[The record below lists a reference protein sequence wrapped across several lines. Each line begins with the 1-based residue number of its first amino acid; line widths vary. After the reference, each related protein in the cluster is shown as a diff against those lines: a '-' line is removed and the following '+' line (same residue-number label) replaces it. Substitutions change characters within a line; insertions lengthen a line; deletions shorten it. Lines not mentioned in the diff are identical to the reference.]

1 MGPAPVVEELPFFE
15 AQGEIG
21 ISQVRGRIEFDPV
34 GLLGTLHLPVEMG
47 SARGNGAELD
57 GVLPSRRSSA
67 PSSASFHPDRLREV
81 GGELGHL
88 LLHATPQVADPRG
101 PGEML
106 PAGLGEALDGVEG
119 EVVCAQLAR
128 CEPAGDERSVIV
140 GGDGAVDRAGAGL
153 QR

>member
-1 MGPAPVVEELPFFE
+1 M
-15 AQGEIG
+15 
-21 ISQVRGRIEFDPV
+21 
-34 GLLGTLHLPVEMG
+34 
-47 SARGNGAELD
+47 
-57 GVLPSRRSSA
+57 
-67 PSSASFHPDRLREV
+67 

-106 PAGLGEALDGVEG
+106 PAGLGEALDEVEG

-140 GGDGAVDRAGAGL
+140 AGDGAVDRAGAGL

>member
-1 MGPAPVVEELPFFE
+1 MGPASVVEELPFFE

-21 ISQVRGRIEFDPV
+21 ISQVRGRLEFDPV

-47 SARGNGAELD
+47 CARGNGAELD
-57 GVLPSRRSSA
+57 GVLAKDGLKRQREEFSA
-67 PSSASFHPDRLREV
+67 PIGLEPLN
-81 GGELGHL
+81 GERHL
-88 LLHATPQVADPRG
+88 F
-101 PGEML
+101 
-106 PAGLGEALDGVEG
+106 LGEALDEVEG

-140 GGDGAVDRAGAGL
+140 AGDGAVDRAGAGL